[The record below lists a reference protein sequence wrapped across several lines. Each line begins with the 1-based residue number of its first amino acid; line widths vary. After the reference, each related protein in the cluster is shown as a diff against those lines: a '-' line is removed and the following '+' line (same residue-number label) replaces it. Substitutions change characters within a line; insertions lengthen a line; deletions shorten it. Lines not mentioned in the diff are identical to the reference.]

1 MFLQDHIREIGK
13 QQWNYTTMYVNTV
26 QAVVGADVCVLY
38 FPANCM
44 TSGAWITG
52 KMICADGGDL
62 SAMLLGLLMLM
73 LS

>member
-1 MFLQDHIREIGK
+1 
-13 QQWNYTTMYVNTV
+13 MYVNTV

-44 TSGAWITG
+44 TSGGWITG

-62 SAMLLGLLMLM
+62 FAMLLGLLTLM

>member
-1 MFLQDHIREIGK
+1 MFLQDCIPEMGK